1 MRWQANNAT
10 HTHKHTGGTAAADK
24 EPHQTGFNEVTSPKE
39 KRERKGGWEEEEK
52 RRTRSHGLMMLISL
66 IRYFNEARPTLKSP
80 AVERR
85 IQTRRLCD
93 FVLPLCKESYFCRVL
108 YAFFSSHIRTHTW
121 KVYNALTSPSEDC
134 KRRSFLQ
141 YAVKS
146 PTPALT
152 STPLGASRV
161 SVRVGDSSLKQTET
175 HAFYCV
181 EKGKVHTNKE
191 GGGGVK
197 NCWKKT
203 QHGLMLL
210 LWLDN

>member
-1 MRWQANNAT
+1 MAAT
-10 HTHKHTGGTAAADK
+10 DK

-39 KRERKGGWEEEEK
+39 KGERKGGWEEEGK

-80 AVERR
+80 TVERR

-93 FVLPLCKESYFCRVL
+93 FVLPLWKESYFCQVL
-108 YAFFSSHIRTHTW
+108 YAFFSSHIRTHTRE
-121 KVYNALTSPSEDC
+121 VYNTLTSPSEDC

-161 SVRVGDSSLKQTET
+161 RVRVGDSSLKQTET
-175 HAFYCV
+175 HVFYCV
-181 EKGKVHTNKE
+181 AKQRSTHQQ
-191 GGGGVK
+191 GGGEEGCRIVE
-197 NCWKKT
+197 
-203 QHGLMLL
+203 
-210 LWLDN
+210 